1 MKKELRVR
9 MFGGFSIQY
18 GEKKLTENVGR
29 TKKVWALVE
38 FLLAHRGK
46 DVSQENLME
55 ALWGDEEF
63 SNPLGT
69 LKNLVYRARKQ
80 LNELMPPGETVS
92 FIQFERSTY
101 VWNSL
106 IPCRMDTA
114 EFEALWK
121 KAGDERLAK
130 EERVRLY
137 QAAAALYQGEF
148 LPKSSY
154 MDWVVS
160 KSAYYSTIYNEC
172 VLSLCEMLVAL
183 HRYDELV
190 VACER
195 AVLHCPLSEDI
206 HQALLYG
213 YYKTGQPSK
222 AIPHYERLRD
232 AFYNELGVEL
242 SEATVQLYRT
252 IRRKIHNLEMD
263 LHVIQKD
270 LQESSQ
276 CAGAFYCD
284 YDVFRNIYRMLAR
297 WILRTGQSIYIAL
310 FTFTD
315 SQDELPDSS
324 TIPNVMAVLRSC
336 VCSQLRRGDVVS
348 TYSSTQLVVM
358 LPLSRYEDGLG
369 VLERITRFFMQTYQG
384 DDVKIHTNLRAIEPA
399 DSYRD
404 RS

>member
-1 MKKELRVR
+1 MEKELKVC
-9 MFGGFSIQY
+9 MFGGFSIRY
-18 GEKKLTENVGR
+18 GDKELTENVGR
-29 TKKVWALVE
+29 TKKVWALIE

-46 DVSQENLME
+46 DVSQEYLME

-63 SNPLGT
+63 ANPLGT

-80 LNELMPPGETVS
+80 LNELIPKGETVS

-106 IPCRMDTA
+106 IPCWMDTV
-114 EFEALWK
+114 EFETLWK
-121 KAGDERLAK
+121 KAGDERLPK
-130 EERVRLY
+130 EERIRLY
-137 QAAAALYQGEF
+137 QEAAALYQGEF

-172 VLSLCEMLVAL
+172 VLNLCELLIAL
-183 HRYDELV
+183 RRYDEV
-190 VACER
+190 VVVCER
-195 AVLHCPLSEDI
+195 AVLHCPLSEDV

-213 YYKTGQPSK
+213 YYKTGNPSK
-222 AIPHYERLRD
+222 AISHYDRLRD
-232 AFYNELGVEL
+232 TFYNELGVEL
-242 SEATVQLYRT
+242 SESTVQLYRLLH
-252 IRRKIHNLEMD
+252 RKIHNLEMD
-263 LHVIQKD
+263 LQVIQKD

-315 SQDELPDSS
+315 REDELPDSS
-324 TIPNVMAVLRSC
+324 TIPSVMAILRNC

-384 DDVKIHTNLRAIEPA
+384 DDVKLHTNLRAIKPA
-399 DSYRD
+399 NSYMD
-404 RS
+404 RK